1 MKTAFASQAKT
12 ETGCGC
18 FKYALSQLRATA
30 ASCIG
35 NCVRVDK
42 CVLGI
47 PRGLKELT
55 VKTSFASQAQAGTV
69 GLGSFKFVRHSCQ
82 VTAVKSQLLHMSHCQ
97 MLGKVEYGLTAK
109 I

>member
-69 GLGSFKFVRHSCQ
+69 GLGSFKFALSQLSSHSCE
-82 VTAVKSQLLHMSHCQ
+82 LHMKLCDC
-97 MLGKVEYGLTAK
+97 
-109 I
+109 